1 MTQRLKSS
9 YEIGIA
15 CSDHY
20 DVYDKYR
27 ITRKHSITKAETSL
41 VESFN
46 SFTSSL
52 LG

>member
-1 MTQRLKSS
+1 MAQRFEFR
-9 YEIGIA
+9 YDIDIA

-27 ITRKHSITKAETSL
+27 VAKRHYITKAETSL

-46 SFTSSL
+46 SLIKTL
-52 LG
+52 LS